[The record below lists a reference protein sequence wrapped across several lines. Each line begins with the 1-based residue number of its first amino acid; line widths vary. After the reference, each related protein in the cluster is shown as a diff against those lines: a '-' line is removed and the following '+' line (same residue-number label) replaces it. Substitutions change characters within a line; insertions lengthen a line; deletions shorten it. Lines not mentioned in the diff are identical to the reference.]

1 MLLEVG
7 QVCFKTK
14 GRTQGDKVVIVET
27 RKDGQVVIEGL
38 HTKRKPCNPRHLFPT
53 SQKIGLSKETKREEI
68 LKLLKA

>member
-1 MLLEVG
+1 MLEVG

-14 GRTQGDKVVIVET
+14 GRTQGDKVIILET
-27 RKDGQVVIEGL
+27 RKDGMVVIEGR

-53 SQKIGLSKETKREEI
+53 SQKVEIKNDAKREEI